1 MAAPSGT
8 IDGGLLDCHTLSDAL
23 YYGIPDDNGGETPL
37 CIHVS
42 LRNNYDC
49 TLGKWEDV
57 SPKGSPIRS
66 ISLLVELSY
75 LYIREGSVLVLYSV
89 LTILK

>member
-1 MAAPSGT
+1 MASLM
-8 IDGGLLDCHTLSDAL
+8 IMVERHL
-23 YYGIPDDNGGETPL
+23 YVYM
-37 CIHVS
+37 S
-42 LRNNYDC
+42 LFVIIMIVPWDI
-49 TLGKWEDV
+49 

-75 LYIREGSVLVLYSV
+75 LYIREESVLVLYSV